1 MRGAGTSP
9 MPDSVTVGRNPPP
22 SAMDPDTPAA
32 AAKARR
38 EMADD
43 GSTF

>member
-1 MRGAGTSP
+1 
-9 MPDSVTVGRNPPP
+9 MPDNALGNANP
-22 SAMDPDTPAA
+22 SAMDPETPAA

-43 GSTF
+43 GTTF